1 MKRPLGGPLLLAREF
16 HATAGEVK
24 SVMGVWG
31 RLSRDG
37 PAFSIDFWWID
48 RRAACTARTMPR
60 QWPEQGQGSVQ
71 DLGWTYTI
79 PN

>member
-1 MKRPLGGPLLLAREF
+1 
-16 HATAGEVK
+16 
-24 SVMGVWG
+24 MGVWG

-71 DLGWTYTI
+71 DLGYTI
-79 PN
+79 PNLEYAVRDVTEARTGKVPRKPL